1 MQKKP
6 ELLTLVILMFSVL
19 LSELSESMWISL
31 MDSLIISNLNSQTSQ
46 TKLVMDSASEAKEKV
61 VKDFLFHSIKHSLD
75 HENIILWAVFLLNHS
90 LKPLGKDF
98 LSSIFREHFKPQSD
112 QSQFHEGSKDQGI
125 DFYELLEELTLL

>member
-61 VKDFLFHSIKHSLD
+61 VKDSPFHSIKHSLD
-75 HENIILWAVFLLNHS
+75 HENIILCDVS
-90 LKPLGKDF
+90 LSL
-98 LSSIFREHFKPQSD
+98 H
-112 QSQFHEGSKDQGI
+112 
-125 DFYELLEELTLL
+125 